1 MNNRNEQLPSGRRG
15 IGEGRTIVMTTPW
28 GLWAEL
34 RSADILGR
42 RVLGWEVDRQNRA
55 AYIILEREAAQ
66 PVAPVLHLVDTD
78 AWDGSWQG
86 RLKAL
91 EAMPASTPRRGLSPI
106 EKLVVWFS
114 GRMYGR
120 LSVQKGGAA

>member
-1 MNNRNEQLPSGRRG
+1 MNNRTEQLPSGRRG

-28 GLWAEL
+28 SLLGEL

-42 RVLGWEVDRQNRA
+42 KVLGWEVDRENRT
-55 AYIILEREAAQ
+55 AYVILERESV
-66 PVAPVLHLVDTD
+66 PEVPVLHLVDTD

-91 EAMPASTPRRGLSPI
+91 EAMPPSAPRRGLSPI
-106 EKLVVWFS
+106 EKLVAWFS

-120 LSVQKGGAA
+120 MSVQEGGRA